1 MRRPVAKL
9 AMLFLSLTMAAAYV
23 VRSTDAGA
31 AGMPCSIAIKG
42 SSPTAR
48 ACAKGGRKEAQDTMK
63 AMVAAANKNGGTFQ
77 CDGCHKDVVTYELRK
92 NAVDDYKALQAASGM
107 K

>member
-23 VRSTDAGA
+23 VRSTDAA
-31 AGMPCSIAIKG
+31 AGMPCTIAVKG

-48 ACAKGGRKEAQDTMK
+48 ACARGGRKEAQDTMK

-77 CDGCHKDVVTYELRK
+77 CVGCHKDVVTYELLK